1 MLIYWRIMRLETL
14 TYANQSKLQN
24 DYCMN
29 PDIKTW
35 LYDILQSI
43 KEIESYYADRPKIFA
58 EFKND
63 IKTKRAI
70 ERNIEI
76 IGEAVNR
83 ILKEDQ
89 DFQINNALQIVGTRN
104 RIIHGYDRVSDDMIW
119 SIVVNHLPKLKT
131 EVEGLLDQ

>member
-1 MLIYWRIMRLETL
+1 MQTD
-14 TYANQSKLQN
+14 K
-24 DYCMN
+24 
-29 PDIKTW
+29 
-35 LYDILQSI
+35 
-43 KEIESYYADRPKIFA
+43 KIFA

-63 IKTKRAI
+63 IKTKWAI